1 MSLMLT
7 CHPILP
13 GSKQL
18 RANPGGLI
26 GVIGNFMPSK
36 DKESVLFPVYTGHEL
51 YIIILPVRINW
62 AIILANN
69 GTLMTAKQRHLR
81 AASSPALLPAGAPP
95 NRLGPGCR
103 PSAISPRTRA
113 AQLQGEQQGKQFS

>member
-1 MSLMLT
+1 
-7 CHPILP
+7 
-13 GSKQL
+13 
-18 RANPGGLI
+18 
-26 GVIGNFMPSK
+26 MPSK
-36 DKESVLFPVYTGHEL
+36 DKESILFPVYTGHEL

-81 AASSPALLPAGAPP
+81 AAGASP
-95 NRLGPGCR
+95 NRLGPGWA
-103 PSAISPRTRA
+103 PSAISPPTRA